1 MDAKQPKARKIAAP
15 SREYDAVLLLP
26 VIFLV
31 GVGVVMVYSASSA
44 LALKTYGSDYYFLK
58 KQALYAFLGIVA
70 LVCCRHFPYRF
81 YRSLAYPVLILSIGL
96 LIAVQIPGVGR
107 TAGGATRWLR
117 FGPFSFQ
124 PSEMAKIAMV
134 LYMAYS
140 MSKKGELLKDFY
152 VGFLPHM
159 LILGVFTALI
169 FPQPDVGSVLI
180 IVAITWLMMF
190 IGGVRFLHL
199 FSPLLIIVPV
209 LTWLVIQ
216 EPYRWE
222 RIIGFLDPW
231 QRPADIGYQLIHS
244 LMAFGSGGA
253 WGTGLGASHQKLFYL
268 PEPHTDF
275 IYSIIGEELGLAG
288 VLAVLLLYALILWRG
303 LAIANRAS
311 DPFGCYVAAGLTAA
325 IIMQVC
331 INMGV
336 TLGLLPTKG
345 LTLPFLS
352 YGGSSLLINMASV
365 GIIMNIA
372 AAGGPK
378 KDAAELANRTRR
390 V

>member
-1 MDAKQPKARKIAAP
+1 MDANQPKAQKIVAP
-15 SREYDAVLLLP
+15 SREYDAALLLP

-58 KQALYAFLGIVA
+58 KQALYAFIGIVA
-70 LVCCRHFPYRF
+70 LVCCRHFPYRL
-81 YRSLAYPVLILSIGL
+81 YRSLAYPVLLLSIGL
-96 LIAVQIPGVGR
+96 LIAVHIPGVGR

-117 FGPFSFQ
+117 FGPLNFQ
-124 PSEMAKIAMV
+124 PSELAKIAMV

-159 LILGVFTALI
+159 LVLGVFTALI

-199 FSPLLIIVPV
+199 FSPLMVIVPV
-209 LTWLVIQ
+209 MTWFIIQ

-288 VLAVLLLYALILWRG
+288 VLAVLILYALILWRG
-303 LAIANRAS
+303 MVIANRAS

-325 IIMQVC
+325 IILQVC

-352 YGGSSLLINMASV
+352 YGGTSLLVNMASV
-365 GIIMNIA
+365 GVIMNIA
-372 AAGGPK
+372 ASGGSK

-390 V
+390 A

>member
-1 MDAKQPKARKIAAP
+1 MAAKQTKERKIRLP

-44 LALKTYGSDYYFLK
+44 LALKAHGSDYYYLK
-58 KQALYAFLGIVA
+58 KQAIFACVGIAA
-70 LVCCRHFPYRF
+70 LVCCRHFPYRL
-81 YRSLAYPVLILSIGL
+81 YRSLVYPILFLSIGL
-96 LIAVQIPGVGR
+96 LIAVQIPGVGH

-117 FGPFSFQ
+117 LGPVSFQ
-124 PSEMAKIAMV
+124 PSELAKFAMV

-159 LILGVFTALI
+159 LILGIFTALI

-180 IVAITWLMMF
+180 IVAITWMMMF
-190 IGGVRFLHL
+190 LGGVRFIHL
-199 FSPLLIIVPV
+199 FSPLLILAPV
-209 LTWLVIQ
+209 MTYFVIQ
-216 EPYRWE
+216 EPYRWQ

-231 QRPADIGYQLIHS
+231 RRPADIGYQLIHS

-253 WGTGLGASHQKLFYL
+253 WGTGLGNSHQKLFYL

-275 IYSIIGEELGLAG
+275 IYSVIGEELGLVG

-303 LAIANRAS
+303 LLIANRAS
-311 DPFGCYVAAGLTAA
+311 DSFGSFMAAGLTAA

-352 YGGSSLLINMASV
+352 YGGTSLLINMASV
-365 GIIMNIA
+365 GVIMNIA
-372 AAGGPK
+372 ASGGPR
-378 KDAAELANRTRR
+378 KDASEMADRTRR
-390 V
+390 A